1 MHVNLDEAVYAGF
14 WARFFA
20 SALDSIVQLLL
31 IIPLLYIL
39 YGSVVFSTSEFDT
52 GVVGALIQ
60 LISVPF
66 LTPEFDKGMTGMFI
80 QLLPMIWVI
89 LFWRFKS
96 ATPGKIMMGISIV
109 DATTGDTP
117 RLLKLILRYFGYL
130 VSIIPCLLGFFWVA
144 WDKRKQGFHDMI
156 ANTVVVMNP
165 REDSE

>member
-20 SALDSIVQLLL
+20 SALDNIIQLLL
-31 IIPLLYIL
+31 LIPLMFMLF
-39 YGSVVFSTSEFDT
+39 GRDVFS
-52 GVVGALIQ
+52 
-60 LISVPF
+60 
-66 LTPEFDKGMTGMFI
+66 TPEFDMGVTLI
-80 QLLPMIWVI
+80 QLLLPMIWVI

-96 ATPGKIMMGISIV
+96 ATPGKIMMGMSIV

-117 RLLKLILRYFGYL
+117 GVFKLILRYFGY
-130 VSIIPCLLGFFWVA
+130 VISTIPCLLGFFWIA

-165 REDSE
+165 RDHSGA

>member
-20 SALDSIVQLLL
+20 SALDSIIQLLL
-31 IIPLLYIL
+31 IIPLLYLL
-39 YGSVVFSTSEFDT
+39 YGSVVFSTPEFDT
-52 GVVGALIQ
+52 G
-60 LISVPF
+60 
-66 LTPEFDKGMTGMFI
+66 LTGIFI

-96 ATPGKIMMGISIV
+96 ATPGKIMMGMSIV

-117 RLLKLILRYFGYL
+117 GMPKLILRYFGY
-130 VSIIPCLLGFFWVA
+130 VISVVPCLLGFFWVA

-156 ANTVVVMNP
+156 ANTVVVINP
-165 REDSE
+165 HDNSRS